1 MGRFSVAE
9 NKNEHVW
16 NGWDFFCCKQ
26 THADW
31 EIVKK
36 EERKKTHAAESES
49 DLRDC
54 YDLRSLWDL
63 MWDT

>member
-36 EERKKTHAAESES
+36 EERKKNARGGE
-49 DLRDC
+49 
-54 YDLRSLWDL
+54 
-63 MWDT
+63 

>member
-16 NGWDFFCCKQ
+16 NGWDFFWCKQ

-36 EERKKTHAAESES
+36 EERKKNARGGE
-49 DLRDC
+49 
-54 YDLRSLWDL
+54 
-63 MWDT
+63 